1 MIRYAKV
8 LYGGGIYTFRWE
20 LFLKTLW
27 VKYLSI
33 LFLGPTNTVGALGGV
48 RFTQIHQRGQAIYT
62 YGSNLFGRNLYIAL
76 LSGLIMLNN
85 YEKLYNAVKEHAPSL
100 EAEDFK
106 QISKHGIDAGFNGFI
121 YYSDTIKFFDR
132 NEELITDFL
141 NQEADDLGVDGMF
154 KLFNKDYQC
163 YSIDEFKNWASW
175 YIAETV
181 AHEIA
186 NNSRLQT

>member
-1 MIRYAKV
+1 M
-8 LYGGGIYTFRWE
+8 
-20 LFLKTLW
+20 
-27 VKYLSI
+27 
-33 LFLGPTNTVGALGGV
+33 N
-48 RFTQIHQRGQAIYT
+48 Q
-62 YGSNLFGRNLYIAL
+62 
-76 LSGLIMLNN
+76 

-100 EAEDFK
+100 DGEDFK
-106 QISKHGIDAGFNGFI
+106 QISKYGIDGGFNGFI

-141 NQEADDLGVDGMF
+141 NEEADNLGVDGMF

>member
-1 MIRYAKV
+1 MNK
-8 LYGGGIYTFRWE
+8 LE
-20 LFLKTLW
+20 DLNLKNQLEENLKNSCGLR
-27 VKYLSI
+27 KYCLNHI
-33 LFLGPTNTVGALGGV
+33 LEEYEEYEEIKNF
-48 RFTQIHQRGQAIYT
+48 FTD
-62 YGSNLFGRNLYIAL
+62 L
-76 LSGLIMLNN
+76 
-85 YEKLYNAVKEHAPSL
+85 
-100 EAEDFK
+100 
-106 QISKHGIDAGFNGFI
+106 FNGGCVSGMISDLI
-121 YYSDTIKFFDR
+121 YYEDTIKFFDR

-186 NNSRLQT
+186 NNNSRLQT

>member
-1 MIRYAKV
+1 MNVDTELKHLHKQIRK
-8 LYGGGIYTFRWE
+8 
-20 LFLKTLW
+20 
-27 VKYLSI
+27 
-33 LFLGPTNTVGALGGV
+33 
-48 RFTQIHQRGQAIYT
+48 
-62 YGSNLFGRNLYIAL
+62 
-76 LSGLIMLNN
+76 
-85 YEKLYNAVKEHAPSL
+85 HAPSL

-106 QISKHGIDAGFNGFI
+106 QISKHGIDGGFNGFI

-141 NQEADDLGVDGMF
+141 NEEADNLGVDGMF

-186 NNSRLQT
+186 NNSRLSPFLMFLIPFLSSLLFLPS